1 MADPNVTLH
10 VPYVQTHHKN
20 PYPAISPR
28 RPELSQAGRT
38 VLILGGS
45 AGIGFAIARAF
56 IQASASH
63 VIITGRRQ
71 GVLDEAVSQLKQ
83 IVGKENASTAVS
95 SYVSD
100 MASLQD
106 TEQLWERLKG
116 SGIVVDVLVLN
127 AFSNGQPKPLL
138 EADLGATWAAF
149 ETNVRGLLD
158 HAQRF
163 YKQGEGRQ
171 KVSSFPP
178 YFPHDR
184 VSGTVILSEC
194 LDQHIV
200 NVSTVSIHDFIYGG
214 SFVRTYSLTKNSG
227 ALLMQLIAKDTDAE
241 DMQIVSFHPGAVLSE
256 SARNVGYTE
265 ASLDWDHGMRLP
277 IATFLPFPHRWCTKH
292 VRTEDLPGQFAVWCA
307 SKEARFLHGR
317 FLPACW
323 DVQELKT
330 REASGRFES
339 EDHFLRV
346 GVVGL
351 RS

>member
-1 MADPNVTLH
+1 MARPSSYVD
-10 VPYVQTHHKN
+10 VPYVKTHHKR
-20 PYPAISPR
+20 PYPAISPL

-56 IQASASH
+56 IHASASH
-63 VIITGRRQ
+63 VIITGRRE
-71 GVLDEAVSQLKQ
+71 GVLAEAVSQLKQ
-83 IVGKENASTAVS
+83 TEGSNNPSTEVS

-100 MASLQD
+100 MTRLQD
-106 TEQLWERLKG
+106 TEELWEGFKRV
-116 SGIVVDVLVLN
+116 GIVIDVLVLN
-127 AFSNGQPKPLL
+127 AFSNGEPKPLL
-138 EADLGATWAAF
+138 EADLGATWSAF

-158 HAQRF
+158 HTRRF

-171 KVSSFPP
+171 K
-178 YFPHDR
+178 Y
-184 VSGTVILSEC
+184 L
-194 LDQHIV
+194 V
-200 NVSTVSIHDFIYGG
+200 NVSTISIHDFTYGG

-227 ALLMQLIAKDTDAE
+227 ALLMQLIAKDTDAK

-265 ASLDWDHGMRLP
+265 ASLDWDH
-277 IATFLPFPHRWCTKH
+277 
-292 VRTEDLPGQFAVWCA
+292 EDLPGQFAVWCA
-307 SKEARFLHGR
+307 SDEARFLHGR

-323 DVQELKT
+323 DVHELKT
-330 REASGRFES
+330 GEARGRIEL

>member
-1 MADPNVTLH
+1 MADPNVTLR
-10 VPYVQTHHKN
+10 VPYVQTHHKG

-28 RPELSQAGRT
+28 RSELSQADRT

-56 IQASASH
+56 IQASAAR
-63 VIITGRRQ
+63 VIITGRRA
-71 GVLDEAVSQLKQ
+71 GVLEEAVSQLKQ
-83 IVGKENASTAVS
+83 TDGGAHGTAVS

-100 MASLQD
+100 MASLRD
-106 TEQLWERLKG
+106 TEQLWAGLKAA
-116 SGIVVDVLVLN
+116 GIVVDVLVLN
-127 AFSNGQPKPLL
+127 AFANGQPKPLL
-138 EADLGATWAAF
+138 EADLGVTWGAF

-163 YKQGEGRQ
+163 YKQGGGRQ
-171 KVSSFPP
+171 K
-178 YFPHDR
+178 
-184 VSGTVILSEC
+184 
-194 LDQHIV
+194 HIV
-200 NVSTVSIHDFIYGG
+200 NVSTVSIHDFIYGS

-227 ALLMQLIAKDTDAE
+227 ALLMQLIAKDTDAR
-241 DMQIVSFHPGAVLSE
+241 DMQIISFHPGAVLSE

-265 ASLDWDHGMRLP
+265 ASLDWDH
-277 IATFLPFPHRWCTKH
+277 
-292 VRTEDLPGQFAVWCA
+292 EDLPGQFAVWCA
-307 SKEARFLHGR
+307 SEEARFLHGR

-330 REASGRFES
+330 GEASGRFES